1 MINFREP
8 DCGSHALQRLAH
20 DGLCGAGLAGVVQP
34 HHQQEDLLVL
44 PHAPDLP
51 ALETRTTVASHITIL
66 IPNVEHYSSKTL
78 EIL

>member
-1 MINFREP
+1 MVNFRESNSW
-8 DCGSHALQRLAH
+8 SHALQRLAH
-20 DGLCGAGLAGVVQP
+20 DGLGGAGLAGVVQP

-51 ALETRTTVASHITIL
+51 ALETRTTVASHITISL
-66 IPNVEHYSSKTL
+66 PNVKHSSRTL